1 MRESAGTHY
10 PYGQVPCASHRLR
23 RPLLGLLIAMAAV
36 VWPLAAPQPRSF
48 DLLTASI
55 AEVQAP
61 VEVGGMTYE
70 RLVQVHRSHRRVGQG
85 RARTECSH
93 RDQPAGP
100 GDRTG
105 T

>member
-1 MRESAGTHY
+1 MPRAPERTTRTARSTHA
-10 PYGQVPCASHRLR
+10 PHARR

-55 AEVQAP
+55 AEVQAA

-70 RLVQVHRSHRRVGQG
+70 RLVQMCTNRIG
-85 RARTECSH
+85 A
-93 RDQPAGP
+93 
-100 GDRTG
+100 
-105 T
+105 